1 MTDWSHG
8 GGRSRVG
15 NYEVI
20 AHVAETALGTLSVGR
35 ALVGDERGRL
45 ALLRRL
51 QRGHPLGDSDLA
63 GVREAA
69 IRALRIH
76 DGGVLAV
83 LELLPVEDGL
93 VIVSEYIEGLP
104 LRAVLEAA
112 RKRGAPLPGPV
123 AVRLGTDLVR
133 AVLGAKR
140 ALAEATV
147 LEPLVGLT
155 PDGVLLASSGDV
167 MISGLGLA
175 MLARPIDLPALL
187 AYRSPEHFSG
197 AVPDE
202 RSEVYSVGVLLW
214 ELLAG
219 KNPLAET
226 PVHDRATLLHRIR
239 TVGLPR
245 LDRAASSSLSP
256 AVAELVMQAV
266 ARDPAHRIP
275 NLATLSN
282 ALTALGKSNSART
295 VELLK
300 AVEPLMAPRLEQ
312 LRGALDAAQQLSKA
326 PESGPNESV
335 RPTFRPPAPVAPK
348 AARAIGL
355 AAFPRA
361 PAAPV
366 VPRVDTGNLSVESA
380 RQVDSLMAAP
390 ASAAQG
396 APPQVAHSPT
406 TGLTRTGLG
415 PQGEADRRQVEAA
428 VAGLRDLAVRPAP
441 DPEPPA
447 SVSQPAWSHPAGRTS
462 PLPADDVSALNAD
475 AMRPRSGRRL
485 VLAFVVLL
493 VLGGSAAIGMVALKR
508 MQQQTASNPDPL
520 PGLPT
525 PSLGVGDPAAA
536 GGGSGPAATPEGEG
550 QRAAAAARQRYRPQ
564 YRPRFPVGAVG
575 GRGADAA
582 PPPAAEPAPSAA
594 PPPPVAPGSA
604 LPPPPAT
611 DQPTKALDENPY

>member
-35 ALVGDERGRL
+35 ALVGEERGRL

-63 GVREAA
+63 SVREAA

-93 VIVSEYIEGLP
+93 VIVSEYIEGVP

-112 RKRGAPLPGPV
+112 RKRGAPLPGSV

-226 PVHDRATLLHRIR
+226 PIHDRAALLHRIR

-266 ARDPAHRIP
+266 AREPAHRIP

-295 VELLK
+295 AELLK

-312 LRGALDAAQQLSKA
+312 LRGALDAAQHLSKA
-326 PESGPNESV
+326 PESGSSNESV
-335 RPTFRPPAPVAPK
+335 RPTFRPPPPVAPK
-348 AARAIGL
+348 TTRPIGL

-366 VPRVDTGNLSVESA
+366 VPRAGTGSLSVESA

-390 ASAAQG
+390 ASAAQS
-396 APPQVAHSPT
+396 APPEVAHAPT

-415 PQGEADRRQVEAA
+415 PQGEADRKQVEAA
-428 VAGLRDLAVRPAP
+428 VAGLRDLATRQAP

-447 SVSQPAWSHPAGRTS
+447 SVSQPAWSHPAGRSS
-462 PLPADDVSALNAD
+462 PLPADDVAVP
-475 AMRPRSGRRL
+475 RPRSGRRL

-493 VLGGSAAIGMVALKR
+493 VLGGSAAIGMLAIGR
-508 MQQQTASNPDPL
+508 MQQQTASNPNPL
-520 PGLPT
+520 PGLPA
-525 PSLGVGDPAAA
+525 PSVGVAEPAAA
-536 GGGSGPAATPEGEG
+536 GSAAPGGEPGSEP
-550 QRAAAAARQRYRPQ
+550 QRAAAARQRYRPLW
-564 YRPRFPVGAVG
+564 RPRAPLGAVG
-575 GRGADAA
+575 ARGVDAAA

-594 PPPPVAPGSA
+594 PPPVAPGSA
-604 LPPPPAT
+604 LPPPPSSEA
-611 DQPTKALDENPY
+611 PNKPLDENPY